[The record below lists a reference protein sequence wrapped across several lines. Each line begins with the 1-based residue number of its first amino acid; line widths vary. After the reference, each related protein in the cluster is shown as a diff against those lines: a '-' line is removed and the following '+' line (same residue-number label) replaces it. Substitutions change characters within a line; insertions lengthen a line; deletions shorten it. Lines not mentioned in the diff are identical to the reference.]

1 MEIII
6 IIIFVIIVLLAKNT
20 ITYLIQSNKYK
31 YLAAGVFYRH
41 LQDKKVSSGHFEGYL
56 IRDLSNMFDKNAIAI
71 FNSNHIM
78 LGYVAAKETYLFLP
92 LFEHEKRI
100 YVKGVVYLKKNIVIY
115 KVCPDIDADNVIDID
130 RLPVDSSDELLRGE
144 IVNISRDITSKD
156 IPNEP
161 FIGKLSQ
168 DEDIIEVYFKR
179 KYLGTVRKNR
189 TKFITP
195 FIEQTGNYPCMLIP
209 QKGKDKYDFY
219 IDYIICSDSTKLD
232 LLINKHNENPVLFN
246 EIPSVESKK

>member
-100 YVKGVVYLKKNIVIY
+100 YVKY
-115 KVCPDIDADNVIDID
+115 C
-130 RLPVDSSDELLRGE
+130 
-144 IVNISRDITSKD
+144 
-156 IPNEP
+156 
-161 FIGKLSQ
+161 
-168 DEDIIEVYFKR
+168 
-179 KYLGTVRKNR
+179 
-189 TKFITP
+189 
-195 FIEQTGNYPCMLIP
+195 
-209 QKGKDKYDFY
+209 
-219 IDYIICSDSTKLD
+219 D
-232 LLINKHNENPVLFN
+232 LQ
-246 EIPSVESKK
+246 SMSGY